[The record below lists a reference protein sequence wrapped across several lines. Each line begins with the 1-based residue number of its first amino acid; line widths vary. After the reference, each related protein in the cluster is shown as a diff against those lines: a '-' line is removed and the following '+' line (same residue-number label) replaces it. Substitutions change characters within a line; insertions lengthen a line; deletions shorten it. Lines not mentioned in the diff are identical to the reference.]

1 MVVFCS
7 ATILITI
14 PMSLNC
20 CFKLFGVVRNAP
32 TTTGVTSS
40 SYCSGYFPRDMEIL
54 DWCPAGPVQ
63 GEGASLA
70 LIGHPSS
77 DVVTIKMLY
86 GVDILHRPALHPIFS
101 YQVG

>member
-1 MVVFCS
+1 
-7 ATILITI
+7 
-14 PMSLNC
+14 MSLNC
-20 CFKLFGVVRNAP
+20 CCNLLGVVRNTS
-32 TTTGVTSS
+32 TTTGVTFS
-40 SYCSGYFPRDMEIL
+40 SYCSGYFPRDFEIL
-54 DWCPAGPVQ
+54 GWCPAGPVQ

-101 YQVG
+101 YRVG